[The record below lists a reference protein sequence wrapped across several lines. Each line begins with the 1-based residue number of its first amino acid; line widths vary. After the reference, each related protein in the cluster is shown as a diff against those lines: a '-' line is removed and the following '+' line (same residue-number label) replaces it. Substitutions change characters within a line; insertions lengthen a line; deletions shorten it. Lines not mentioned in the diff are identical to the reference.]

1 MLNNRAYPNYQSHPA
16 DRVAQEFRTYLRR
29 VLVHP
34 IEILKRY
41 ITTRRII
48 HSGQAYHLVLMQ
60 LEHDSAFLMH
70 SPFTSM
76 PEFLRCVIKAFA
88 AGAPRHH
95 RLVFKAHP
103 LESGRRALER
113 DVAAL
118 AAHYKIADCFD
129 YVPGGKLAQLL
140 DHAVTVNSTAG
151 QQALWRRS
159 GNAQPIC
166 KIGSSLVAF
175 RSIIPPYPRRWHC
188 PLAIEFWCLRKW
200 KMTRQFD

>member
-1 MLNNRAYPNYQSHPA
+1 MQILLNNRTYPNYQSHRA

-29 VLVHP
+29 VLLHP

-76 PEFLRCVIKAFA
+76 PEFLRCVTKAFA

-103 LESGRRALER
+103 LESGRRAL
-113 DVAAL
+113 A
-118 AAHYKIADCFD
+118 
-129 YVPGGKLAQLL
+129 
-140 DHAVTVNSTAG
+140 
-151 QQALWRRS
+151 
-159 GNAQPIC
+159 
-166 KIGSSLVAF
+166 
-175 RSIIPPYPRRWHC
+175 
-188 PLAIEFWCLRKW
+188 
-200 KMTRQFD
+200 